1 MCEEDRLV
9 QITEHGQTQDDDE
22 ISLVDAIK
30 FFLQNGKFISLTTAG
45 LSAIAISFS
54 LLQPK
59 PAYYQKQLTLSLR
72 TAPVPVSAF
81 PSMDD
86 NQASTIA
93 VKFLEDL
100 KLDRITAQTKYDP
113 ATKQIDLTL
122 QSTNTNALNNVG
134 STAVRQVE
142 TGFEQIMD
150 KSIGTTLSSLETQI
164 QRNKRVLDQ
173 LKQQSAQFSPTN
185 EFRLGATE
193 IQRTQY
199 LAALTALE
207 FDKQYLEQS
216 KKNLTEFTTQVIS
229 VQLLAESDKPP
240 QSRSLMQVA
249 VIAVIASFIIAVLAA
264 IIRAHIL
271 RLQNELSQQKPQDS
285 SGV

>member
-1 MCEEDRLV
+1 
-9 QITEHGQTQDDDE
+9 
-22 ISLVDAIK
+22 
-30 FFLQNGKFISLTTAG
+30 
-45 LSAIAISFS
+45 
-54 LLQPK
+54 
-59 PAYYQKQLTLSLR
+59 
-72 TAPVPVSAF
+72 
-81 PSMDD
+81 MDD